1 LSFQKQV
8 GLEFKEEKSKML
20 HLEHSF
26 VWC

>member
-1 LSFQKQV
+1 
-8 GLEFKEEKSKML
+8 ML